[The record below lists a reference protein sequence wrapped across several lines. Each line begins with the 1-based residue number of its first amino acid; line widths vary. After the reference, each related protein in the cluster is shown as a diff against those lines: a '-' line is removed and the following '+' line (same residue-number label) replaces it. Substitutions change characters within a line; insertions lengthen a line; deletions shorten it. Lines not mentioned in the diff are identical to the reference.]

1 MESTKKNF
9 KQWLKE
15 LDKKKALSVVA
26 NVLIWAFVAFS
37 LLITILV
44 FSAQGS
50 KDGVPSVFGKSLISI
65 STDSMEGTFNV
76 GDLVL
81 MTKIT
86 DKEKESLEVDQIIT
100 FHAPIDIDGDG
111 LIGDLN
117 THRIYAV
124 DHDRRT
130 FVTKG
135 DHNPHPDNVGSE
147 GYVVHYSDV
156 IGICEEDD
164 SFSGLG
170 GVIAFLRS
178 SLGFFLCIVCPLIL
192 FFLYEL
198 YNFITIVVTER
209 TKKTIAAAANAAPQV
224 DEEEIKRRAVEE
236 YLAKQRDEEA
246 IKKRAIEEYL
256 AAQKAQEAAA
266 ETAPENTSENEENK

>member
-9 KQWLKE
+9 KQWLKD
-15 LDKKKALSVVA
+15 LDKKKVLSVTA

-86 DKEKESLEVDQIIT
+86 DKEKESLVAGQIIT

-111 LIGDLN
+111 MIGDLN
-117 THRIYAV
+117 THRIYEV

-198 YNFITIVVTER
+198 YRFISLIVSER
-209 TKKTIAAAANAAPQV
+209 AARVPVSAET
-224 DEEEIKRRAVEE
+224 EEEIKRRA
-236 YLAKQRDEEA
+236 
-246 IKKRAIEEYL
+246 IEEYL
-256 AAQKAQEAAA
+256 RAQAAAQA
-266 ETAPENTSENEENK
+266 ETAVAEETPAENETEENK